1 MNSTKTRGRIYR
13 AIDQYPRALQEMF
26 QSWGERVHKLACQ
39 VDPGMPPPLP
49 STHALV
55 LYYATNRGMGEH
67 RDNGPNDGSSDQPVI
82 YFNLGKTVDFS
93 VRHEKSQEKRV
104 IQLESGDALLFG
116 GPCRHILHSVSKI
129 HPDTNP
135 LVAMGG
141 MEEDVRLNV
150 TLRCAPEILG
160 DEDKYKFFKPERGT
174 ARTKEKA
181 TDSGSQR

>member
-82 YFNLGKTVDFS
+82 SFSLGKTVDFS

-104 IQLESGDALLFG
+104 IQLESGDALSLG
-116 GPCRHILHSVSKI
+116 
-129 HPDTNP
+129 
-135 LVAMGG
+135 
-141 MEEDVRLNV
+141 VRAAISFTRFPKSTPIPIPWLQWAAW
-150 TLRCAPEILG
+150 RKMYA
-160 DEDKYKFFKPERGT
+160 
-174 ARTKEKA
+174 
-181 TDSGSQR
+181 